1 MLRIINAVALLEFF
15 FFLLIF
21 MYDSFE
27 NIPLP
32 NYA

>member
-1 MLRIINAVALLEFF
+1 MLRIINAVALLE